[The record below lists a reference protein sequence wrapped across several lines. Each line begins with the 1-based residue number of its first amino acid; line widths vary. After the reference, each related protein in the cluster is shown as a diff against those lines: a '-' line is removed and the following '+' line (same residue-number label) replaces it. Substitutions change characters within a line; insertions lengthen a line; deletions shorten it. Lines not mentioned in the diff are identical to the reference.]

1 MPNDNEV
8 TVVGRANAWD
18 LRTATTGTKQIR
30 VRFKIEE
37 GEYVN
42 KNAYWTGS
50 FTEKT
55 YERTLESMRNC
66 GWQGDDL
73 LELDSLGNKQV
84 QLVVF
89 EDEYED
95 QNGELKSRLVV
106 NWVNKMGTMAVKGSM
121 SADERKKFAAQMRG
135 KILATGQPKAPEKT
149 AEQVVSD
156 MDDIPF

>member
-8 TVVGRANAWD
+8 TVVGKAEAWD
-18 LRTATTGTKQIR
+18 LRTAQTGTEQI
-30 VRFKIEE
+30 VIRFKIEE
-37 GEYVN
+37 GKYAD

-73 LELDSLGNKQV
+73 SEIDSLGNEQV
-84 QLVVF
+84 QLVVS

-95 QNGELKSRLVV
+95 KNGELKSRLVV
-106 NWVNKMGTMAVKGSM
+106 NWVNKIGTMAVKGSM
-121 SADERKKFAAQMRG
+121 SAEDRKEFAARMRG